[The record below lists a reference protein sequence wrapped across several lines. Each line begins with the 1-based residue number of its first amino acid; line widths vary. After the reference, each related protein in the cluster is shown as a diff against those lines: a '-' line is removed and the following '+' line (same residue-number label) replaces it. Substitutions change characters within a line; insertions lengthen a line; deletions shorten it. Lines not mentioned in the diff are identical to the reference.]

1 MIPRYRPT
9 PQSAKLRRPRPTE
22 PIISILDAMDDPRL
36 FRHHFRDIK
45 TWSAWRVFL
54 ATLFGLPMDADQLGL
69 FRECTGR
76 DSPDPNGYREA
87 DLVIG
92 RRGGKSF
99 VLALIAVFLATI
111 RTWTHYLAPGERATI
126 MVIAADRKQARTILR
141 YCKGLLSETPI
152 LKPLIEG
159 ERAEAIDLR
168 NRVTI
173 EVHTASFRSTRGY
186 TMIAALCDE
195 AAFWRSDESANPD
208 VEILNALRP
217 GLASIPDGLLLVA
230 SSPYARKGAL
240 WTAFRKHFGKDSPV
254 LVWQAATRTMNP
266 SIAQAIIDEA
276 YEADPTSAA
285 AEYGAQFRSDVE
297 TYVNL
302 EVVQACVSPGV
313 FERPPSSKF
322 SYRAFTDPSGGS
334 SDSFT
339 LGITHD
345 EVDAVILDCLREVR
359 PPFSPESVVAEFA
372 QTMKS
377 YGIARVIG
385 DRYAGEWPREQ
396 FRKHGISYELS
407 ARSKSDLYR
416 DALPLLNS
424 RRVQLLDNAKLTR
437 QLIGLERRT
446 ARGGRDSINHA
457 PGAHDDVANAAAGA
471 LLAAYGANKAR
482 IRMFAMHSGTVPP
495 NGHLPPTVEL
505 DPETCRPIE
514 PEAARIRWVKIDA
527 SVQSTRIA

>member
-1 MIPRYRPT
+1 M
-9 PQSAKLRRPRPTE
+9 LR
-22 PIISILDAMDDPRL
+22 
-36 FRHHFRDIK
+36 
-45 TWSAWRVFL
+45 
-54 ATLFGLPMDADQLGL
+54 
-69 FRECTGR
+69 
-76 DSPDPNGYREA
+76 
-87 DLVIG
+87 
-92 RRGGKSF
+92 
-99 VLALIAVFLATI
+99 
-111 RTWTHYLAPGERATI
+111 
-126 MVIAADRKQARTILR
+126 
-141 YCKGLLSETPI
+141 
-152 LKPLIEG
+152 PLIEG

-240 WTAFRKHFGKDSPV
+240 WTAYRKHYGKDSPV
-254 LVWQAATRTMNP
+254 LVWQASTRTMNP
-266 SIAQAIIDEA
+266 SIAQAIVDEA
-276 YEADPTSAA
+276 YEADPASAA
-285 AEYGAQFRSDVE
+285 AEYGAQFRNDVE

-302 EVVQACVSPGV
+302 EVVQACISPGV
-313 FERPPSSKF
+313 FERPPSTKF
-322 SYRAFTDPSGGS
+322 NYRAFTDPSGGS

-339 LGITHD
+339 LGIAHD
-345 EVDAVILDCLREVR
+345 ELDAVILDCLREVR

-372 QTMKS
+372 QTLKS
-377 YGIARVIG
+377 YGISRVIG

-407 ARSKSDLYR
+407 ARTKSDLYR

-424 RRVQLLDNAKLTR
+424 RRVRLLDDAKLTR

-446 ARGGRDSINHA
+446 ARGGRDSIDHA

-471 LLAAYGANKAR
+471 LLAAYGASKAR

-495 NGHLPPTVEL
+495 NGRLPPMVEL
-505 DPETCRPIE
+505 DPATCRPIE
-514 PEAARIRWVKIDA
+514 PPPTRIRWVKVDA
-527 SVQSTRIA
+527 SIQPAKAL